1 MWEYFVT
8 HYVKLQYGIAF
19 PLTEIAYVIGVLLI
33 LAPKTKNRRDVI
45 GRAVDF
51 VVVWLILTMGAGLI
65 EKYFDWTVK
74 ISVLI
79 PSIIFLYAVFRS
91 KLPWDLRTV
100 YGLLYYAIFVSSISI
115 SSWLGT
121 ISGAEIEIKN
131 FITTAA
137 QIVMLVGV
145 PAYIRLLRLEKFGS
159 APKYCSA
166 LIILV
171 SCIHVFE
178 HEYCPIGVENVRV
191 WLDIGFVIIELV
203 SFHLYY
209 SISKMYDEKTKLN
222 ILYLKQERENYV
234 MEIAHSEIE
243 KIKELRHD
251 MKNHLTFMSYL
262 VNEGKTEELKE
273 YLEKYSTELYDALQF
288 SLCGNYVIDYI
299 LNFEIKRANAL
310 GVTIDYKIFV
320 PPQLPFDDKDL
331 CSLLTNILDNAI
343 EAASKMENKTVEL
356 NLKYKDNN
364 FLIQCVNATDKFAE
378 GKISSHLPTTK
389 LNHEVHGY
397 GMKIIRSVVKKYNG
411 TLKITVQ
418 DQKFHLSLYLGK
430 EEAENERFEREGV
443 YERKNT
449 NRHL

>member
-33 LAPKTKNRRDVI
+33 LAPKMERKRDVLWRL
-45 GRAVDF
+45 GELF
-51 VVVWLILTMGAGLI
+51 VLWLIMTMGAGVI
-65 EKYFDWTVK
+65 EKRFDWIYK
-74 ISVLI
+74 IYVVMSGAIV
-79 PSIIFLYAVFRS
+79 LYAVFRS
-91 KLPWDLRTV
+91 KLPWDLRAV
-100 YGLLYYAIFVSSISI
+100 YGFLYYAIFI
-115 SSWLGT
+115 SSLAISSYLGK
-121 ISGAEIEIKN
+121 ISSDEMVIKN
-131 FITTAA
+131 FVTTII
-137 QIVMLVGV
+137 QVLMLVGAS
-145 PAYIRLLRLEKFGS
+145 AYIRLFRIEKYSG
-159 APKYCSA
+159 APKYCSF
-166 LIILV
+166 LIILI
-171 SCIHVFE
+171 SCIHFFA
-178 HEYCPIGVENVRV
+178 HEQLSGTGDLRAWIEA
-191 WLDIGFVIIELV
+191 GFVLIELV

-234 MEIAHSEIE
+234 MEIAHNEIE

-299 LNFEIKRANAL
+299 LNFEIKRANSL

-320 PPQLPFDDKDL
+320 PPQLPFEDKDL

-364 FLIQCVNATDKFAE
+364 FLIQCVNATDQFTE

-389 LNHEVHGY
+389 RNHAVHGY
-397 GMKIIRSVVKKYNG
+397 GMKIISSIVKKYNG

-430 EEAENERFEREGV
+430 KDVENEQIENGEEKETGV
-443 YERKNT
+443 
-449 NRHL
+449 